1 MKKSL
6 VLALVVSFV
15 LSVAGTAFAFP
26 VDFSGDFKYEFRQNK
41 DFGTTPATK
50 NENRFYTDLKF
61 NGKIDD
67 STTFFGR
74 FGGEVRDN
82 QVGGSGS
89 NTSGFTLD
97 QFGVKSSVGNVNYVL
112 GRQGTQLGQGGIF
125 YAGSDIDPLTYFDG
139 LVLST
144 KAGDFTI
151 TALGGKAI
159 TSNSFV
165 QTTNLGNYSVGT
177 LNAMG
182 FPDQNWW
189 GIDVKVPAG
198 QFTLGAAYAGK
209 SVSPSAWILG
219 NLQDAKYWDLNFAT
233 KIADKVDFS
242 GEYVRSDANRAN
254 SAYTFAATYPWDNDS
269 FTVAYNNVQGNA
281 VDPVNSNI
289 GTLYYPNG
297 KTFSVEGT
305 AFGYKGFTYAY
316 HHGVSKALGFNA
328 YYLSLKPLEGT
339 NTGHIN
345 NELGLNVKWS
355 W

>member
-6 VLALVVSFV
+6 ILALVVSFV

-41 DFGTTPATK
+41 DFNEKTG

-74 FGGEVRDN
+74 FGGEVRDRQSATGANN
-82 QVGGSGS
+82 Q
-89 NTSGFTLD
+89 TSGFTMD
-97 QFGVKSSVGNVNYVL
+97 QFGVKSNIGDVNYVL
-112 GRQGTQLGQGGIF
+112 GRQGAQLGQGGIF

-139 LVLST
+139 IVLTS

-151 TALGGKAI
+151 TALGGKAV
-159 TSNSFV
+159 TSNNAV
-165 QTTNLGNYSVGT
+165 QNTNLGGT
-177 LNAMG
+177 G
-182 FPDQNWW
+182 YKDQDWW
-189 GIDVKVPAG
+189 GVDVKVPAG
-198 QFTLGAAYAGK
+198 GVTWGAAYAGK
-209 SVSPSAWILG
+209 TLSPFVWSLG
-219 NLQDAKYWDLNFAT
+219 PVADAKYLDLNFAT
-233 KIADKVDFS
+233 KIGKAVDFS
-242 GEYVRSDANRAN
+242 GEYVKSNASRANR
-254 SAYTFAATYPWDNDS
+254 AYTFAGTYSWDQDS
-269 FTVAYNNVQGNA
+269 FTMAYNNVQGYA

-297 KTFSVEGT
+297 DAFTGFGVSSAYT

-316 HHGVSKALGFNA
+316 HHQVTKALGFNA

-339 NTGHIN
+339 QVGHAN
-345 NELGLNVKWS
+345 NELGVNVKWS